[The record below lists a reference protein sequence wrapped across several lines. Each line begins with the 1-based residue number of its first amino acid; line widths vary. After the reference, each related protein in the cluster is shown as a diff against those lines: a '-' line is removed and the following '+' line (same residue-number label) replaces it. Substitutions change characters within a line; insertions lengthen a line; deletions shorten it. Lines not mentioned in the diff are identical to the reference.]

1 MLNHEASTD
10 SLVDEISAV
19 AVHIAQHTARF
30 LELLGE
36 LDRRGVHAQYDCRTM
51 ADWLAFRV
59 QMSLGAAREHLRVAR
74 ALRELPRTMEAFKQ
88 GVVSYSHKVR
98 AITRVADAAGEEAIL
113 QTARYATAA
122 QLERILAGVHR
133 AGAGPRV
140 DVEARRQAMV
150 FFDEDGMLVVRA
162 RLAPEEGATL
172 LRALDE
178 ARRELWE
185 QDPAERPAEQ
195 ARADAFA
202 LIADKALGG
211 KPRSGGDRQM
221 VIVHVDQEVLRSPDV
236 SGESRLAD
244 GAGVPAETSRRLAC
258 DCSVIEDGGRRTRTL
273 GAALRRA
280 LERRDQGRCRFPG
293 CSCRIVDAHHV
304 EHWANGGATEL
315 GNLCSLCRSCHRRV
329 HEGGYRVEMVDGQ
342 PRFYRPDGRP
352 IAPAPPPTPAR
363 PELRLDAAQIAADR
377 LTLVSRW
384 DGSRPDYPEAVAS
397 LL

>member
-74 ALRELPRTMEAFKQ
+74 SLRELPKTMEAFKQ
-88 GVVSYSHKVR
+88 GVVSYSQVR

-140 DVEARRQAMV
+140 DVDARRQANL

-162 RLAPEEGATL
+162 RLSPEEGATL

-185 QDPAERPAEQ
+185 QGPADRPAEQ

-202 LIADKALGG
+202 LIADKALGS
-211 KPRSGGDRQM
+211 KARSGGDRQM
-221 VIVHVDQEVLRSPDV
+221 VVVHVDQEVLRSADV

-258 DCSVIEDGGRRTRTL
+258 DSSVIEDGGRRARTIR
-273 GAALRRA
+273 AALRRA

-315 GNLCSLCRSCHRRV
+315 GNLVCLCRTCHRRV
-329 HEGGYRVEMVDGQ
+329 HEGGYRMEMVGGE
-342 PRFYRPDGRP
+342 PRFHRPDGRP
-352 IAPAPPPTPAR
+352 IAPAPPPVAPR

-384 DGSRPDYPEAVAS
+384 DGARPDYHEAVAS